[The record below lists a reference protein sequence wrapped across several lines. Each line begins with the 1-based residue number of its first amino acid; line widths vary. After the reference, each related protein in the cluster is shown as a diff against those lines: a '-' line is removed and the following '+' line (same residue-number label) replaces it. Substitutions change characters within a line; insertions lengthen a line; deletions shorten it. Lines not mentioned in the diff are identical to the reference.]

1 MVTAFTSDPTSRRCS
16 SELFQ
21 ESEPQPRSNG
31 DLSLCSKDR
40 FPRGLLSVPAQRDHK
55 ESGLCARGMNV
66 GLKPGFDCLGLRR
79 DVFEWPFFNA
89 WLVTKTFLRKHY
101 SKYLTKL
108 AAAVPMRIEK
118 DSSLSGKIFF
128 TRQ

>member
-1 MVTAFTSDPTSRRCS
+1 MVTAFTSDSTSRRCS

-31 DLSLCSKDR
+31 DLPLCSKDS
-40 FPRGLLSVPAQRDHK
+40 FQWGLLSVPVQRDHK
-55 ESGLCARGMNV
+55 ESGLCASGMNV

-89 WLVTKTFLRKHY
+89 WLVTKTFLGKHC
-101 SKYLTKL
+101 SKYLTSL
-108 AAAVPMRIEK
+108 ATADLIKMDK
-118 DSSLSGKIFF
+118 DMGLSGTIVF